1 MTASHIAIICLFF
14 LMGGF
19 GMAAIQGA
27 LSTIFRGYVRTVSNK
42 RHYVNTGSAL
52 KLTSSLQPAMKKL
65 SS

>member
-1 MTASHIAIICLFF
+1 MTAAHITIICLFF

-27 LSTIFRGYVRTVSNK
+27 LATIFRGYVRTVANK
-42 RHYVNTGSAL
+42 RQYGNSGFAL
-52 KLTSSLQPAMKKL
+52 KLNSLEPAIKKL

>member
-1 MTASHIAIICLFF
+1 MTVAHIAIIGLFF

-27 LSTIFRGYVRTVSNK
+27 LSTIFRAYIRTVANK
-42 RHYVNTGSAL
+42 RHCENAGPSL
-52 KLTSSLQPAMKKL
+52 KLRSLEPAMKKL